1 MKLAERQ
8 GYPVT
13 PEAARL
19 VGMNFWLSRTEPDPV
34 FSTSALKPYSS
45 EAAEYYDELA
55 LCFGNIYVACDEN
68 DYLNLE

>member
-1 MKLAERQ
+1 M
-8 GYPVT
+8 
-13 PEAARL
+13 
-19 VGMNFWLSRTEPDPV
+19 